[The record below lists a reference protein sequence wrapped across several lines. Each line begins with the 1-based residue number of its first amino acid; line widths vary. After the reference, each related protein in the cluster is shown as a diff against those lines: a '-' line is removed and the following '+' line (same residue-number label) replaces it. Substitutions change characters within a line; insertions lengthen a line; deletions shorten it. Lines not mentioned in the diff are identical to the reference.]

1 MFHQNYVENQMQST
15 WSVTLKTHPDYMMAL
30 SEALSEDA
38 LASST
43 YEITEGVEWAVE
55 AIFAEPPNLP
65 ELSMRVAI
73 MAAALEIA
81 APVLELAEVPHRDWL
96 EHVYKGFPPIFA
108 GRFFIYGSHVTE
120 TVPHGKIG
128 LLVDAATAFGTGE
141 HASTWGCLVALSR
154 VSRYLK
160 PREVLDM
167 GCGTAILGMAAAKIW
182 PVPVL
187 ATDVD
192 PVAVQ
197 VSKQNIAR
205 NGLSARVKALVSDGY
220 AHPRI
225 RRDGPYDLILAN
237 ILAPPLVAFSAD
249 LASVLA
255 PGGRVILAGL
265 LARQAPRVFAAH
277 RRQGLHLVE
286 KIIVGEWATLVLGR
300 R

>member
-1 MFHQNYVENQMQST
+1 MMNST
-15 WSVTLKTHPDYMMAL
+15 WAVTLKTHPDYMMIFSDAL
-30 SEALSEDA
+30 SEEA
-38 LASST
+38 LAAST
-43 YEITEGVEWAVE
+43 YEIVEGVEWAVE
-55 AIFAEPPNLP
+55 AIFEVPPDLN
-65 ELSMRVAI
+65 ELSVRVAV
-73 MAAALEIA
+73 MAAALDIE
-81 APVLELAEVPHRDWL
+81 APALELTEVPHRDWL
-96 EHVYKGFPPIFA
+96 EHVYKGFPPIHA

-120 TVPHGKIG
+120 SVPYGKIG

-141 HASTWGCLVALSR
+141 HASTWGCLVALDEMA
-154 VSRYLK
+154 RYLS
-160 PREVLDM
+160 PRRVLDM

-197 VSKQNIAR
+197 VSKQNIAL

-220 AHPRI
+220 AHPAIHRN
-225 RRDGPYDLILAN
+225 GQYDLILAN

-265 LARQAPRVFAAH
+265 LARQAPRVLAAH
-277 RRQGLHLVE
+277 RRQGLHLVK

-300 R
+300 RAFS